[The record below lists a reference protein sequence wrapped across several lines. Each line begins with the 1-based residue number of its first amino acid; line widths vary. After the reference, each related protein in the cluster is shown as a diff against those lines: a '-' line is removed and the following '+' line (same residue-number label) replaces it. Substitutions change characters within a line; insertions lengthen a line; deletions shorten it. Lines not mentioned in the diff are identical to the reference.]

1 MPDDYRSKM
10 LKRTNVRT
18 TDKFM
23 FFFNSEG
30 RPLLSGIFV
39 QKINLGLLHKSN

>member
-23 FFFNSEG
+23 FFLTVKVVHYYLEY
-30 RPLLSGIFV
+30 LSRKLI
-39 QKINLGLLHKSN
+39 